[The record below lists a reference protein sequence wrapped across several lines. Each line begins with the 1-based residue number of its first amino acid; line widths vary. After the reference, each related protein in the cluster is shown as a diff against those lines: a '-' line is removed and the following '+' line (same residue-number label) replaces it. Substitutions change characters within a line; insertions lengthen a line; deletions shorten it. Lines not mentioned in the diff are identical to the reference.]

1 MAEQRFAI
9 RRAVPRTLSSLLE
22 LFCSELLCTH
32 SDSFSTPVVFPTF
45 SHFCQQQLFVEQ
57 HQQKQFSCSG
67 ICIVLPPVV
76 VAESPTGFR
85 CASECKCVCV
95 FLILLSRLLSPNSVL
110 RTSRVTVHQQPEQQ
124 QQQQQQ
130 QPLVSF
136 KYLRFF
142 FICRLWKLTFDKSQH
157 THTHLLTH
165 TNTTIADTKA
175 RKYTEKY

>member
-32 SDSFSTPVVFPTF
+32 SDSFSFSCCFP
-45 SHFCQQQLFVEQ
+45 HFCQQQLFVEQ
-57 HQQKQFSCSG
+57 HQQQQFSCSG

-130 QPLVSF
+130 QQPLVSF

-142 FICRLWKLTFDKSQH
+142 F
-157 THTHLLTH
+157 HLSSLE
-165 TNTTIADTKA
+165 IDF
-175 RKYTEKY
+175 